1 LTSSQ
6 GRTCNDGG
14 KSSIRA
20 TDKRGFRASRVGKR
34 PKNIKNRRYANLSP
48 RRTRESKGGVEG
60 GSKSEGDPHQ
70 LCALGDLIRGE
81 VEGQSKSLQHVSGPR
96 TRGGRAISMLNDPRA
111 CGGTDDRGHGGNVDG
126 PGPIA
131 SGAHNV

>member
-6 GRTCNDGG
+6 GCTCNDGG

-20 TDKRGFRASRVGKR
+20 TDERGFRASRVGKG
-34 PKNIKNRRYANLSP
+34 PKNIKNRRYADLSP

-81 VEGQSKSLQHVSGPR
+81 VQGQAKCLEDIGCAGAGGSRSITVLDDPGTSGSAHDR
-96 TRGGRAISMLNDPRA
+96 SH
-111 CGGTDDRGHGGNVDG
+111 CGYVDG
-126 PGPIA
+126 PGTIA